1 MQTADVVIIGA
12 GVNGT
17 STALHLARAGVK
29 NIKVVERK
37 HLAAGAS
44 GKSGALVRTHYT
56 NKPETELAA
65 YSLNVFHN
73 WADAI
78 GGDCGFERAGLLVLT
93 PPDKEKELRAN
104 VAMHQSL
111 GATAQVIS
119 AADALEL
126 DPSLYVDDLSYLA
139 YEPDSGYVD
148 ANTTVHS
155 LAAAA
160 QDAGVEFLFGT
171 EVLSIHEDNGRVTG
185 VQTSQGEIST
195 HTAVVI
201 AGAWANQLFAPLDIK
216 LEVVPRAVRVAVFS
230 WAYGRASTCPS
241 RIDHINNT
249 WARPIDGNCTL
260 IGSEWASDTEVLDP
274 NNYSE
279 AVDQAYINLCRD
291 KLVNRVPIMQ
301 HSNARGNWT
310 CALMQ
315 SADAR
320 PIIDKLEL
328 AGLYTM
334 TGDSG
339 TSFKTAPAIGK
350 ALSEWIVDGQV
361 TSFDMHP
368 FRASRFAEGK
378 PWVDENDYDGFA
390 ASGLQ
395 ETRTVSR

>member
-17 STALHLARAGVK
+17 STALNLARAGVK
-29 NIKVVERK
+29 NIKVIERK

-56 NKPETELAA
+56 NKPETELAH
-65 YSLNVFHN
+65 YSLKIFHN
-73 WADAI
+73 WADAV
-78 GGDCGFERAGLLVLT
+78 GGDCGFQRAGLLIFT
-93 PPDKEKELRAN
+93 PPEKEKELRAN

-111 GATAQVIS
+111 GANAHVIHGK
-119 AADALEL
+119 DALEL
-126 DPSLYVDDLSYLA
+126 DPSVNIDDVTYIG

-148 ANTTVHS
+148 ANATVHS

-160 QDAGVEFLFGT
+160 QDLGVEFQFGT
-171 EVLSIHEDNGRVTG
+171 EVTDIRSDNGRVKG
-185 VQTSQGEIST
+185 VVTDKGEIAT
-195 HTAVVI
+195 DTAVVI
-201 AGAWANQLFAPLDIK
+201 AGAWANQLFHPLGIH
-216 LEVVPRAVRVAVFS
+216 LEVVPRAVRVSVFT
-230 WAYGRASTCPS
+230 WAYGRAPVRPS
-241 RIDHINNT
+241 IIDHIHST
-249 WARPIDGNCTL
+249 WSRPIDGNCTL
-260 IGSEWASDTEVLDP
+260 IGSEWQSDDEVMNP
-274 NNYSE
+274 NNYVES
-279 AVDQAYINLCRD
+279 VDQAYIDLCRH
-291 KLVNRVPIMQ
+291 KLASRVPIMA
-301 HSNARGNWT
+301 HSNVRGNWT

-328 AGLYTM
+328 EGLFTM

-368 FRASRFAEGK
+368 FRASRFAEGQ
-378 PWVDENDYDGFA
+378 PWTDENDYHGLA
-390 ASGLQ
+390 ASGSQ
-395 ETRTVSR
+395 EARTVSR

>member
-29 NIKVVERK
+29 NIKVIERK

-56 NKPETELAA
+56 NQPETELAH
-65 YSLNVFHN
+65 YSLKVFHN

-78 GGDCGFERAGLLVLT
+78 GGDCGFQRAGLLIFT
-93 PPDKEKELRAN
+93 PPEKESELRAN

-111 GATAQVIS
+111 GANAQVIHGK
-119 AADALEL
+119 DALEL
-126 DPSLYVDDLSYLA
+126 DPSLNVDDVTYIG

-148 ANTTVHS
+148 ANATVHS
-155 LAAAA
+155 LAEAAKNM
-160 QDAGVEFLFGT
+160 GVAFQFGT
-171 EVLSIHEDNGRVTG
+171 EVTSIRSKQGRVTG
-185 VQTSQGEIST
+185 VVTDKGEIAT
-195 HTAVVI
+195 DTAVVI
-201 AGAWANQLFAPLDIK
+201 AGAWANQLFKPLGIHLD
-216 LEVVPRAVRVAVFS
+216 VMPRAVRVSVFT
-230 WAYGRASTCPS
+230 WAYGRAPTRPS
-241 RIDHINNT
+241 IIDHINST
-249 WARPIDGNCTL
+249 WSRPIDGNCTL
-260 IGSEWASDTEVLDP
+260 IGSEWQSDDEVMNP
-274 NNYSE
+274 NNYVES
-279 AVDQAYINLCRD
+279 VSQDYIDLCRH
-291 KLVNRVPIMQ
+291 KLSSRVPIMA
-301 HSNARGNWT
+301 HSNVRGNWT
-310 CALMQ
+310 CVLMQ

-328 AGLYTM
+328 DGLFTM

-361 TSFDMHP
+361 TTFDMYP

-378 PWVDENDYDGFA
+378 PWTDENDYHGLA
-390 ASGLQ
+390 ASGV
-395 ETRTVSR
+395 EARTVSR

>member
-29 NIKVVERK
+29 NIKVIERK

-56 NKPETELAA
+56 NQPETELAH
-65 YSLNVFHN
+65 YSLKVFHN

-78 GGDCGFERAGLLVLT
+78 GGDCGFQRAGLLIFT
-93 PPDKEKELRAN
+93 PPEKESELRAN

-111 GATAQVIS
+111 GANAQVIHGK
-119 AADALEL
+119 DALEL
-126 DPSLYVDDLSYLA
+126 DPSLNVDDVTYIG

-148 ANTTVHS
+148 ANATVHS
-155 LAAAA
+155 LAEAAKNM
-160 QDAGVEFLFGT
+160 GVAFQFGT
-171 EVLSIHEDNGRVTG
+171 EVTSIRSENGRVTG
-185 VQTSQGEIST
+185 VVTDKGEIAT
-195 HTAVVI
+195 DTAVVI
-201 AGAWANQLFAPLDIK
+201 AGAWANQLFNPLGIHLD
-216 LEVVPRAVRVAVFS
+216 VMPRAVRVSVFT
-230 WAYGRASTCPS
+230 WAYGRAPTRPS
-241 RIDHINNT
+241 IIDHINST
-249 WARPIDGNCTL
+249 WSRPIDGNCTL
-260 IGSEWASDTEVLDP
+260 IGSEWQSDDEVMNP
-274 NNYSE
+274 NNYVES
-279 AVDQAYINLCRD
+279 VSQDYIDLCRH
-291 KLVNRVPIMQ
+291 KLSSRVPIMA
-301 HSNARGNWT
+301 HSNVRGNWT
-310 CALMQ
+310 CVLMQ

-328 AGLYTM
+328 DGLFTM

-361 TSFDMHP
+361 TTFDMYP

-378 PWVDENDYDGFA
+378 PWTDENDYHGLA
-390 ASGLQ
+390 ASGV
-395 ETRTVSR
+395 EARTVSR